1 MATES
6 SSGTSTPAPTGSA
19 GQTCTDPTAAYVTL
33 QCFNAYDVA
42 VTERRKKA
50 FEDMKARMAA
60 ITGIQVAYEAA
71 KAAQMPALVQLL
83 EDLKAIRKTVECLV
97 TDQDDLVECFCKWEK
112 TPGGS
117 SPVPMPDD
125 PCPMADERDPD
136 DLEALRTAQ
145 TGITK
150 AIDARKRAL
159 DELTGLASGIKANV
173 DQLAAKVKELNT
185 KICDKTIEPERAFVM
200 QLSYRRA
207 YVELRHQLTDPTTFV
222 CRIYD
227 LLDELFTLYS
237 YDVCAAGAIAFL
249 EKWAQLAD
257 EQAQGTDAESAL
269 IDEVL
274 RCAKQ
279 MEPTQPPADDM
290 DEVDELDPCPD
301 VPEPKPEPEPEP
313 TPEPEPDP
321 YGGEGG
327 KGDPSPTEQH
337 PPTQQA
343 PPTGEGDPSSGD
355 PTTTQS

>member
-1 MATES
+1 METEGRA
-6 SSGTSTPAPTGSA
+6 GTSTQAPTGGA
-19 GQTCTDPTAAYVTL
+19 GPTCTDPTTAYVTL
-33 QCFNAYDVA
+33 QCHNAYDVA

-60 ITGIQVAYEAA
+60 ITGIQVAYEDA
-71 KAAQMPALVQLL
+71 KAAQMPALAQLL
-83 EDLKAIRKTVECLV
+83 HDLKAIRKTVECLI
-97 TDQDDLVECFCKWEK
+97 TDQDDLVDCFCKWEK
-112 TPGGS
+112 TPDGS
-117 SPVPMPDD
+117 SPLPMPDD
-125 PCPMADERDPD
+125 PCPMADERDPN

-150 AIDARKRAL
+150 AIEARKRAL
-159 DELTGLASGIKANV
+159 DELTGLPSGIKAKV
-173 DQLAAKVKELNT
+173 DLLAAKVKELNT
-185 KICDKTIEPERAFVM
+185 RICDKAIEPERAFVM
-200 QLSYRRA
+200 QLHYRRA

-227 LLDELFTLYS
+227 LLDELFTLYKW
-237 YDVCAAGAIAFL
+237 DVCVAGAIGFL
-249 EKWAQLAD
+249 EKKAQLAD

-279 MEPTQPPADDM
+279 KEPTQPPADDM
-290 DEVDELDPCPD
+290 EEVDELDPCPD
-301 VPEPKPEPEPEP
+301 VPEPEP

-327 KGDPSPTEQH
+327 KGNPSPTEQH

-343 PPTGEGDPSSGD
+343 PPTGEGAPPSGD